1 MASTKNNKW
10 LSSMVHG
17 LWTILLLSAFAS
29 RAQNKPF
36 NPDTIRTIVIDT
48 PIVNIHAH
56 HLNTQ
61 DFINAV
67 LADTGFYQAFRN
79 MKKYSFIAE
88 NYIYTYD
95 KKSRVNGKIYR
106 KIKHTFNPAGK
117 PVIEYLAKRDSGTL
131 YKKDGKYELYTLNM
145 FDYIF
150 TNAYKATYNTGSG
163 IKPSGGSKYQSY
175 KDKMKT
181 LIFAPGHRV
190 NGSPFISDKTEIFS
204 PDMQQFYD
212 YQFARGTYL
221 DTIPVYRFRVV
232 QKRSTQDNDVV
243 IKELTTIFDTRTF
256 QILGRYV
263 NLQYHD
269 LFIDLDVQMNM
280 ELNNFNGELV
290 PAKITYQG
298 YWDVPFHKTERASFL
313 IVQKE
318 YRK

>member
-1 MASTKNNKW
+1 MTGWIIRK
-10 LSSMVHG
+10 
-17 LWTILLLSAFAS
+17 SAFFAFTFLLFAFS
-29 RAQNKPF
+29 SSAQNKSF

-48 PIVNIHAH
+48 PIVNIRAH

-67 LADTGFYQAFRN
+67 LADTGFYQAFRS

-95 KKSRVNGKIYR
+95 KKNRINGRIYR
-106 KIKHTFNPAGK
+106 QIKHTFNSNGR
-117 PVIEYLAKRDSGTL
+117 PVVEYLAKRDSGTL
-131 YKKDGKYELYTLNM
+131 YKKNGKYELYTLNM

-150 TNAYKATYNTGSG
+150 TNAYKATYNTGGG
-163 IKPSGGSKYQSY
+163 IRPSGNSKDQSY

-190 NGSPFISDKTEIFS
+190 DGIPFISDKTEIFS
-204 PDMQQFYD
+204 PDMRQFYD
-212 YQFARGTYL
+212 YEFARGTYL

-232 QKRSTQDNDVV
+232 QKSSTEDNDVV

-263 NLQYHD
+263 NLKYHN
-269 LFIDLDVQMNM
+269 LFIDMDVQMNM
-280 ELNNFNGELV
+280 ELNNFNGDLV

-298 YWDVPFHKTERASFL
+298 YWDIPFHKTEHAGFL
-313 IVQKE
+313 IVQKG
-318 YRK
+318 YKK

>member
-1 MASTKNNKW
+1 MKKTIV
-10 LSSMVHG
+10 LSFS
-17 LWTILLLSAFAS
+17 LLFFALSLK
-29 RAQNKPF
+29 AQNKPF

-56 HLNTQ
+56 HLNAQ

-95 KKSRVNGKIYR
+95 KKNKINGKIYR
-106 KIKHTFNPAGK
+106 KIKRTYSPGGR

-131 YKKDGKYELYTLNM
+131 YKKDGKYQLYTLNM

-150 TNAYKATYNTGSG
+150 TAAYNATYNTGGS
-163 IKPSGGSKYQSY
+163 IKPAGDSKDQSY

-190 NGSPFISDKTEIFS
+190 NGIPFISDKTEIFS
-204 PDMQQFYD
+204 PDMRQFYD

-232 QKRSTQDNDVV
+232 QKQSTEGNDVV
-243 IKELTTIFDTRTF
+243 IKELTTIFDINTF

-263 NLQYHD
+263 NLQYHN
-269 LFIDLDVQMNM
+269 LFIDLDVKMNM
-280 ELNNFNGELV
+280 ELNNVNGELV
-290 PAKITYQG
+290 PTKITYQG
-298 YWDVPFHKTERASFL
+298 YWDIPLHKTEHASFL
-313 IVQKE
+313 IVQKA
-318 YRK
+318 YTR